1 MAIIFS
7 SKRLENILKVYLN
20 EVLELNIQ
28 TIEVLKKFF
37 RGIGQENSE
46 KQDVEFQTM
55 FDDFFDTELFKL
67 ELENQEL
74 KRLHVVSEGE
84 LLSKRIRE
92 FGQEF
97 ENSSRLL
104 ATSGDSINQQHG
116 QQKGMSLETV
126 VPTKI
131 SSQLLRNLT
140 HQTPGLSQSPSQAVE
155 GKSIFKKTSTKKSIK
170 KVTITEQLQ
179 TLEEEEIMVVK
190 REDMIF
196 EKIAPI
202 SRSLKHQIDTDP
214 ILLKTSH
221 LVSEQIPV
229 SVSENLSS
237 LVQATSDPSSSEL
250 RTHSPIRKSSY
261 TQPKVKGKRGRKKK
275 AKLPAENAH
284 QEEFVVSL
292 KRQDLLNNTTEP
304 NQETFENPFFWK
316 QFPSNFGLQETDDF
330 ECFAPQDPSYPNVL
344 IEHVDEEQP
353 LAPNFMDE
361 ANSNYFLVSNDLNLM
376 DKSQTSLEEYL
387 PNLQRTGSCNQAAI
401 EQDDNKD
408 QLQSTHRRLQKLTDE
423 TPELFDLAQKF
434 LKTSSMNF
442 SCVAENSFTDQYSAF
457 VAQPESV
464 ISNKKQENS
473 QSD

>member
-1 MAIIFS
+1 MVLRDFTRLEFKRDLFLSFDQVYNILAVTNQFMISKIPGLNHRDNMAIIFS

-221 LVSEQIPV
+221 LI
-229 SVSENLSS
+229 
-237 LVQATSDPSSSEL
+237 SD
-250 RTHSPIRKSSY
+250 
-261 TQPKVKGKRGRKKK
+261 
-275 AKLPAENAH
+275 
-284 QEEFVVSL
+284 
-292 KRQDLLNNTTEP
+292 
-304 NQETFENPFFWK
+304 
-316 QFPSNFGLQETDDF
+316 
-330 ECFAPQDPSYPNVL
+330 
-344 IEHVDEEQP
+344 
-353 LAPNFMDE
+353 
-361 ANSNYFLVSNDLNLM
+361 
-376 DKSQTSLEEYL
+376 
-387 PNLQRTGSCNQAAI
+387 
-401 EQDDNKD
+401 
-408 QLQSTHRRLQKLTDE
+408 
-423 TPELFDLAQKF
+423 
-434 LKTSSMNF
+434 
-442 SCVAENSFTDQYSAF
+442 
-457 VAQPESV
+457 
-464 ISNKKQENS
+464 
-473 QSD
+473 